1 MKTIK
6 TFYVTFAFIFLGL
19 VPILAMGQSMPHT
32 FTANSA
38 AKASEV
44 NANFKHLQDQFFW
57 NKKEIDCSSDN
68 LTATINDGYNHIV
81 INGGCSIKSLTTG
94 GVDFTRYCE
103 DNSDHKPIHRIRI
116 TGKTGKSTDSITVGD
131 LGTCGQIIGPFGG
144 FMHIENI
151 QINTTNV
158 NVTDGGYFRAGNS
171 TIYAEDSESNGIVL
185 HKGSL
190 IVMENSSAIHWIK
203 AYTGSVGEFMN
214 STTTKGLE
222 AELGST
228 FSADN
233 MSMLNLEVRR
243 NAVANIKNSTML
255 NLEVRRN
262 SSAFIENSTINCS
275 AKDINCVKVDGK
287 SYTNLYSSTIT
298 GGANEYAIV
307 LGSLSLVEL
316 SNSTVNSTK
325 TSSIQVEG
333 PLSYLNTDSNTTING
348 TVTCGNIQSHA
359 FKAGTD
365 LCQ

>member
-57 NKKEIDCSSDN
+57 NKKEINCSSDN

-94 GVDFTRYCE
+94 GWEDFTRFCQ
-103 DNSDHKPIHRIRI
+103 DNPDHKPIHRIKI

-131 LGTCGQIIGPFGG
+131 LGTCGQMFGSFGG
-144 FMHIENI
+144 LMHLENI
-151 QINTTNV
+151 QINTAKVHV
-158 NVTDGGYFRAGNS
+158 NDGGSMRIDYS
-171 TIYAEDSESNGIVL
+171 SIYAEDSSDNNIGL
-185 HKGSL
+185 YKGGL
-190 IVMENSSAIHWIK
+190 FVMDYSSAVHTIK
-203 AYTGSVGEFMN
+203 AWGGAVGEFMN
-214 STTTKGLE
+214 STTTKGLK

-233 MSMLNLEVRR
+233 MSMLNLKVSG
-243 NAVANIKNSTML
+243 NAAANIY
-255 NLEVRRN
+255 
-262 SSAFIENSTINCS
+262 NSTINCS
-275 AKDINCVKVDGK
+275 AKDINCVIVEKM
-287 SYTNLYSSTIT
+287 SYINLSSSTIT
-298 GGANEYAIV
+298 GGANADAIV
-307 LGSLSLVEL
+307 LWSTSQVEL
-316 SNSTVNSTK
+316 YNSTVNSTK
-325 TSSIQVEG
+325 SSSINVGG
-333 PLSYLNTDSNTTING
+333 PYSYLNANSNTTING
-348 TVTCGNIQSHA
+348 TVTCGNNVIA
-359 FKAGTD
+359 WKDAD